1 MNTREEIE
9 DALHDLLRLVRYA
22 QERVGLSE
30 MEDDMFMTDLSFI
43 LAVNGI
49 VDHARILIAI
59 VSDWERS

>member
-9 DALHDLLRLVRYA
+9 DALYDLLRFVRYA

-30 MEDDMFMTDLSFI
+30 VEDDMFMTDLSFI
-43 LAVNGI
+43 LAVNDI
-49 VDHARILIAI
+49 VDHARILKAI